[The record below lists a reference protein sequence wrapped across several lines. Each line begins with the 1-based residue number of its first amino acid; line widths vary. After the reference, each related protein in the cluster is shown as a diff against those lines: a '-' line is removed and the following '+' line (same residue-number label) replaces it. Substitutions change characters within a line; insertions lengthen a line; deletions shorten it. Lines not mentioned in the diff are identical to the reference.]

1 MRPEIEVRNLTRKFG
16 DFTAVDRVSFS
27 IHEGEIVGFLGPNGA
42 GKTTTIKMIMGL
54 LKMTSGEAL
63 VQGLDV
69 RKDLRRIKPLLGY
82 MSQKFSLYPLLT
94 SLENIEFFGGV
105 SGLSRKEIRNKK
117 QSMAERIPEKILRRK
132 VMDIPPGYRQQVA
145 LFSCLMPGPEII
157 LLDEPTSG
165 VDPETR
171 RHFWMDIYALKKAG
185 KTLLVTTHNLDEAE
199 YADRLIILHQG
210 RVVAKGEPGALL
222 EEEQAAD
229 MEQLFKKVLKNNE
242 AH

>member
-1 MRPEIEVRNLTRKFG
+1 MRPEIEVKDLTRTYG
-16 DFTAVDRVSFS
+16 DFTAVDRVNFS
-27 IHEGEIVGFLGPNGA
+27 IHKGEIIGFLGPNGA

-54 LKMTSGEAL
+54 LKITAGNVL

-69 RKDLRRIKPLLGY
+69 RKNLRQIKPVLGY

-94 SLENIEFFGGV
+94 SLENIEFFAGV
-105 SGLSRKEIRNKK
+105 SGLSRREIQAKK
-117 QSMAERIPEKILRRK
+117 LALAELIPGEILRKK

-171 RHFWMDIYALKKAG
+171 RQFWMDIYKLKKNG
-185 KTLLVTTHNLDEAE
+185 KTILVTTHNLDEAE

-210 RVVAKGEPGALL
+210 RVVAKGKPAALL
-222 EEEQAAD
+222 QEEQAAD
-229 MEQLFKKVLKNNE
+229 MEQLFKKVLGKHA

>member
-1 MRPEIEVRNLTRKFG
+1 MGSNG
-16 DFTAVDRVSFS
+16 
-27 IHEGEIVGFLGPNGA
+27 VGN
-42 GKTTTIKMIMGL
+42 TIIIKMIMGL

-117 QSMAERIPEKILRRK
+117 QSMAERIPEEILRRK

-145 LFSCLMPGPEII
+145 LFSWLMPGPEII

-210 RVVAKGEPGALL
+210 RVVAKGRPAALL